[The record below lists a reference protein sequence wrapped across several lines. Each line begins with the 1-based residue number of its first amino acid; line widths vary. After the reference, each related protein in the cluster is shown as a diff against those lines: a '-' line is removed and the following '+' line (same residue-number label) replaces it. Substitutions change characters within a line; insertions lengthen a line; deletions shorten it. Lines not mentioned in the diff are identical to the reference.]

1 MTPEE
6 KLQLDLRDFWRIH
19 DGLEAYVKLDAKG
32 MMERLKAHK
41 EDAFCEVTDYARTG
55 KLMCTRD
62 GYDAIHAL
70 AERHR
75 DSMPVPDDYSVKE
88 LVGGIRSHIVRVIVD
103 EKQDEPALA
112 RVLAQAVADADKNHI
127 ERTYHFPSVVVPYD
141 EPPQFRIGVVGFTA
155 AKSFR
160 QAMATEIQQYV
171 ERSSDQAH
179 ATDRVA
185 RFEEYIA
192 HLGWVASV
200 TIPAC
205 AEESARCRAEVA
217 VTTAINL
224 LRLVFGVDY
233 GRDMRLAHS
242 AHVQPLHTE
251 HAVSQNGKLHFV
263 WSRKGSGA
271 LVEKNWYLLMDKW
284 EAFWQGAAHLIST
297 TVVGKRSE
305 VAERVI
311 DALTW
316 FGDAAFESAPGVQI
330 VNFVAALER
339 LTTTELFQAHKFCSR
354 VALLAFEDDSTFE
367 KTYWDAYTIYT
378 ARSGVIHG
386 GFSPNSPTFLK
397 TLRLA
402 HDVTRNALFRA
413 LEVHCLLDDPGKLSN
428 LADLQNFFD
437 RQQSK
442 RAAVL
447 SRLGDELKRRI
458 KEAKKNIGRR
468 KLG

>member
-19 DGLEAYVKLDAKG
+19 DGLEAYAKLDTRG

-41 EDAFCEVTDYARTG
+41 EDAFCEVTGYDG
-55 KLMCTRD
+55 KGKRMCTRD
-62 GYDAIHAL
+62 GYDAIYSL

-75 DSMPVPDDYSVKE
+75 DSMPVPYDYSVKE
-88 LVGGIRSHIVRVIVD
+88 LVDGIRSHFVRAIVD
-103 EKQDEPALA
+103 EKYDEPALA
-112 RVLAQAVADADKNHI
+112 RVLAEAVADADKNHI
-127 ERTYHFPSVVVPYD
+127 VRTYHFPCVVVPYD
-141 EPPQFRIGVVGFTA
+141 EPRQFRIGVVAFTA
-155 AKSFR
+155 ANSFR
-160 QAMATEIQQYV
+160 QAVAAEIQQYL
-171 ERSSDQAH
+171 EGSSDQAY

-185 RFEEYIA
+185 RFEEYISR
-192 HLGWVASV
+192 LGWVASV
-200 TIPAC
+200 TIPPC
-205 AEESARCRAEVA
+205 AEESATRRAEVA

-251 HAVSQNGKLHFV
+251 HAVSQNGKLGFV
-263 WSRKGSGA
+263 LLRKVSGA
-271 LVEKNWYLLMDKW
+271 LVEKNWYLHMDKW
-284 EAFWQGAAHLIST
+284 QDFWRGAAHLMST

-305 VAERVI
+305 VAERVT

-339 LTTTELFQAHKFCSR
+339 LTTTESFRTHHFCSR

-367 KTYWDAYTIYT
+367 KTYWDAYAIYT

-386 GFSPNSPTFLK
+386 GFSPSSPTLRE
-397 TLRLA
+397 TVRLA

-413 LEVHCLLDDPGKLSN
+413 LEVHCLLDDSSKLSD
-428 LADLQNFFD
+428 LANLQNFFGNE
-437 RQQSK
+437 QSK

-447 SRLGDELKRRI
+447 LRLRDELKKRRETSRLG
-458 KEAKKNIGRR
+458 N
-468 KLG
+468 

>member
-1 MTPEE
+1 MTPQE
-6 KLQLDLRDFWRIH
+6 KQQLDLSDFWRIH

-41 EDAFCEVTDYARTG
+41 EDAFCEVTGYDGKR

-62 GYDAIHAL
+62 GYDAIHSL

-75 DSMPVPDDYSVKE
+75 DSMPVPRDYSVKE
-88 LVGGIRSHIVRVIVD
+88 LADGIRSHIVRAIVD
-103 EKQDEPALA
+103 EKQGEPALA
-112 RVLAQAVADADKNHI
+112 RTLAEAVADADKNHI
-127 ERTYHFPSVVVPYD
+127 ERTYHFPCVVVPYD
-141 EPPQFRIGVVGFTA
+141 EPHKFRIGVVAFTA

-160 QAMATEIQQYV
+160 QAVAAEIQQYV
-171 ERSSDQAH
+171 EGSSDQAC

-185 RFEEYIA
+185 RFEEYIS

-200 TIPAC
+200 TVPPC
-205 AEESARCRAEVA
+205 AEESARRRAEVA

-224 LRLVFGVDY
+224 LRLAFGVDY

-242 AHVQPLHTE
+242 AHALPLHTE
-251 HAVSQNGKLHFV
+251 HALSQNGKLDFV
-263 WSRKGSGA
+263 WSRKASGA
-271 LVEKNWYLLMDKW
+271 RVGKNWYLLIDKS
-284 EAFWQGAAHLIST
+284 QGFLQRAAHLIST

-305 VAERVI
+305 AAERVT

-339 LTTTELFQAHKFCSR
+339 LTTTEAFRPHNFCSR
-354 VALLAFEDDSTFE
+354 VALLALEDDSKFE
-367 KTYWDAYTIYT
+367 KTYWDAYDIYA

-386 GFSPNSPTFLK
+386 GFSPSSPTFRNSV
-397 TLRLA
+397 RLA

-413 LEVHCLLDDPGKLSN
+413 LEVHRLLDGSGKPSDIAGLR
-428 LADLQNFFD
+428 NFFA

-447 SRLGDELKRRI
+447 LRLRKELK
-458 KEAKKNIGRR
+458 KR
-468 KLG
+468 KQTSHLGT